1 MYGVLGED
9 KSDFQ
14 TLKILVQRLADKKKV
29 DIRGKGY
36 TGCGELLKKGGED
49 LKLLSDMGCT
59 RFIIAHDADQRD
71 SKEVGQMVRDK
82 ITAASAKFSTSFAP
96 STANSY
102 AAARRSKRR
111 MDAATTLPAGAA
123 ELTLGLLNVATQA
136 WVEQEYRRAK
146 HFNPLTD
153 VTRHRFRAVV
163 GRPSGCQLRPVPP
176 RKPKRPEGRPTDDCC
191 VTSALKLIYN
201 AMARLMLEQA

>member
-71 SKEVGQMVRDK
+71 SKEVGQMLRDK
-82 ITAASAKFSTSFAP
+82 IVKPLGIKKSICLLVPVQEIEAWLLADVCTDRIKAD
-96 STANSY
+96 
-102 AAARRSKRR
+102 RCGCQVQ
-111 MDAATTLPAGAA
+111 TLYLSNRAMECIG
-123 ELTLGLLNVATQA
+123 N
-136 WVEQEYRRAK
+136 YRRIRQIIDELCAI
-146 HFNPLTD
+146 NREL
-153 VTRHRFRAVV
+153 
-163 GRPSGCQLRPVPP
+163 LR
-176 RKPKRPEGRPTDDCC
+176 RRE
-191 VTSALKLIYN
+191 AF
-201 AMARLMLEQA
+201 

>member
-29 DIRGKGY
+29 DILGKGY

-71 SKEVGQMVRDK
+71 SKEVGQMLMDK
-82 ITAASAKFSTSFAP
+82 IVKPSGIKKSICLLVPVQEIEAWLLADVCAASNLFKGWRPKPEPNPESI
-96 STANSY
+96 
-102 AAARRSKRR
+102 ARPKEYLEKLSR
-111 MDAATTLPAGAA
+111 LAG
-123 ELTLGLLNVATQA
+123 GSPR
-136 WVEQEYRRAK
+136 YRHAMHNPQLAK
-146 HFNPLTD
+146 HIDLVKVSKSCPSFRPLETF
-153 VTRHRFRAVV
+153 VKC
-163 GRPSGCQLRPVPP
+163 GKSN
-176 RKPKRPEGRPTDDCC
+176 
-191 VTSALKLIYN
+191 Y
-201 AMARLMLEQA
+201 